1 MQMSMED
8 VLTFSKSALTKLM
21 SVMLFGPYGFRDA
34 EKAESPS
41 HDDRSWHE
49 DYLIGKSD
57 MDAVWYYE
65 RRRWR
70 AQDAQTD
77 SRNIECGGKCG

>member
-1 MQMSMED
+1 MSMEN
-8 VLTFSKSALTKLM
+8 VLTFEKSPLAELM
-21 SVMLFGPYGFRDA
+21 AILVFGVFRVPA
-34 EKAESPS
+34 NVESS
-41 HDDRSWHE
+41 RNDDRSWHE

-70 AQDAQTD
+70 AVEAQTD
-77 SRNIECGGKCG
+77 SSNIECGGKCG